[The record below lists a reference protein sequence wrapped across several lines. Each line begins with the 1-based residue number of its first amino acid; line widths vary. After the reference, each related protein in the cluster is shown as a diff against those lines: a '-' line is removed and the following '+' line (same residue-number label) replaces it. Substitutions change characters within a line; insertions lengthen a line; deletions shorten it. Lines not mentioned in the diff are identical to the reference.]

1 MRGYTIGAIVA
12 LVLNLVVTLVL
23 FVPALFLAMAS
34 DGCSTGCALVVVEAG
49 FYTALI
55 GPALVFLTG
64 LVFTIIAFTRKTNP
78 LWPALISL
86 GGIVGAFLLGVGM
99 TFLAIG

>member
-1 MRGYTIGAIVA
+1 MRGYTIGAIIA

-34 DGCSTGCALVVVEAG
+34 DGCSTGCALIVVEVG
-49 FYTALI
+49 FYLALI
-55 GPALVFLTG
+55 GPGLVFLAG
-64 LVFTIIAFTRKTNP
+64 LVFTIIALVEKTNP
-78 LWPALISL
+78 LWPALIGL
-86 GGIVGAFLLGVGM
+86 GGTVGAFLLGVAA